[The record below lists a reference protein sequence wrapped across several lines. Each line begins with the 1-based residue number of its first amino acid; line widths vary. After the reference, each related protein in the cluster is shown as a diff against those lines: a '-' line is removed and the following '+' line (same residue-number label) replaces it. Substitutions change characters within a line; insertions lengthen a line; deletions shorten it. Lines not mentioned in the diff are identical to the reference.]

1 LVGCWMDETIAKNY
15 VRAGKI
21 LHELQKKARKMV
33 KPGAKLL
40 DIAECL
46 EKEITDIDK
55 EAGPAFPA
63 NLSVND
69 EAAHYS
75 PCVDDERVV
84 GEGDLIKVD
93 LGVQVQGYIAD
104 AAFSLDFSGEWG
116 KLLEASERA
125 LENAIAGVRVGAEV
139 GKIGQAIEDT
149 IKGYGFKPVQNL
161 CGHGLEQWTTHS
173 NPSMPN
179 VGLKQSRKLVEGMA
193 IAIEPFATNGR
204 GLIHEGSACEIY
216 GLQEPRPIRN
226 PEARK
231 IMEFIAGKY
240 KTLPWSER
248 YAHNELKLPDFKRRM
263 GLRELLLKGCIRPY
277 PVLLEQKGAMV
288 AQAETCMILKDNDVI
303 VLV

>member
-1 LVGCWMDETIAKNY
+1 MDETIAKNY

-125 LENAIAGVRVGAEV
+125 M
-139 GKIGQAIEDT
+139 EDT

-240 KTLPWSER
+240 MS
-248 YAHNELKLPDFKRRM
+248 
-263 GLRELLLKGCIRPY
+263 LR
-277 PVLLEQKGAMV
+277 
-288 AQAETCMILKDNDVI
+288 
-303 VLV
+303 